1 MTQLLSNKC
10 KKKRKKNPRVAGQ
23 PTNRPAHQPK
33 GANPSPIPLTTQA
46 RTREA
51 EPSRSLLTSSAAR
64 RQERSLPLD
73 SPARARSPWP
83 LPLPLQPPA
92 PPELASSLL
101 SLSPFPPCAPTSSVS
116 RGCVRAGA
124 APAALVASALL
135 SVGRR
140 HAVASSL
147 RRPSRSS
154 SPPSRLPA
162 PFPAAGGLPQLVSP
176 PVPWRPVVLRPASIR
191 GAWPRLAGGPL
202 PLRELR
208 PCLRPRAPAPSC
220 TRAHGAPGRPCTQRA
235 GCRARCLLPPAFLA
249 AAAAPAASSPSST
262 GAPRA
267 VASTP
272 TPASYHLPSAPAKCS
287 IECSRGAL
295 HHSDLA
301 LLRFASGDR
310 SCCGA
315 SSAPVHSL
323 IYFGSDRAKCPGDR
337 RS

>member
-1 MTQLLSNKC
+1 M
-10 KKKRKKNPRVAGQ
+10 AGQ

-140 HAVASSL
+140 RRRPQL
-147 RRPSRSS
+147 RRRPPHPSIPATSKLGRARVPPQPLLRSLAL
-154 SPPSRLPA
+154 SPEPLHTRRHPGLRPTGRSCASAPPPRLRRAIDDLLRSGFSRLGVLLSRRCSAFSPA
-162 PFPAAGGLPQLVSP
+162 CCP
-176 PVPWRPVVLRPASIR
+176 PGVRTNATR
-191 GAWPRLAGGPL
+191 GNP
-202 PLRELR
+202 
-208 PCLRPRAPAPSC
+208 
-220 TRAHGAPGRPCTQRA
+220 
-235 GCRARCLLPPAFLA
+235 
-249 AAAAPAASSPSST
+249 
-262 GAPRA
+262 
-267 VASTP
+267 
-272 TPASYHLPSAPAKCS
+272 
-287 IECSRGAL
+287 
-295 HHSDLA
+295 
-301 LLRFASGDR
+301 
-310 SCCGA
+310 
-315 SSAPVHSL
+315 
-323 IYFGSDRAKCPGDR
+323 
-337 RS
+337 